1 MPGGD
6 LSVEFSDG
14 IATLKGEINEV
25 FTGKVDYEI
34 Q

>member
-6 LSVEFSDG
+6 LSVKFSDK

-25 FTGKVDYEI
+25 FTGNIDYEI